1 MHKDTIMNTNTVELN
16 LDEMESVT
24 GGKNEKGW
32 EYIPKNVPAGCEVIK
47 IPGGATL
54 HSIAMS
60 RGTTTDHLL
69 KLNPK
74 ITNPNLIVAGFYL
87 IVPII

>member
-1 MHKDTIMNTNTVELN
+1 MGMTELN
-16 LDEMESVT
+16 LDQMAEIA

-32 EYIPKNVPAGCEVIK
+32 EYIPKKIPAGCEVIQ
-47 IPGGATL
+47 IPSGATL
-54 HSIAMS
+54 HSIAAS

-87 IVPII
+87 IVPIA